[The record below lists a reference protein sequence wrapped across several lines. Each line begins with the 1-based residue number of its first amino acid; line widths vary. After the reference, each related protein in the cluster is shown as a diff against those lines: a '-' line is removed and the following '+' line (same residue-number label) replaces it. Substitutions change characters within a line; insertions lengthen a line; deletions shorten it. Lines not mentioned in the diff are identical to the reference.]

1 MNNNSLFNILGP
13 QRINQGND
21 LTNLLTQFNEFKS
34 MYKGGDPKQQVQLLL
49 RSGQMSQEQFKE
61 LANTADQLR
70 AFFK

>member
-34 MYKGGDPKQQVQLLL
+34 MYQGNPKQQVQSLL

>member
-13 QRINQGND
+13 QRINQGSD

-34 MYKGGDPKQQVQLLL
+34 MFKGDPKQQVQSLL
-49 RSGQMSQEQFKE
+49 RSGQMSQEQFEK
-61 LANTADQLR
+61 LAEQADQLV

>member
-21 LTNLLTQFNEFKS
+21 LTNLLTQLNEFKA
-34 MYKGGDPKQQVQLLL
+34 MYQGDPKQQVQSLL

>member
-13 QRINQGND
+13 KRINQGND
-21 LTNLLTQFNEFKS
+21 ITNLLAQFNEFKS
-34 MYKGGDPKQQVQLLL
+34 MYQGGDPKQQVQLLL

-70 AFFK
+70 AFFN